1 MDWIDKKLE
10 NIQKDSSQCN

>member
-1 MDWIDKKLE
+1 LTKKLE